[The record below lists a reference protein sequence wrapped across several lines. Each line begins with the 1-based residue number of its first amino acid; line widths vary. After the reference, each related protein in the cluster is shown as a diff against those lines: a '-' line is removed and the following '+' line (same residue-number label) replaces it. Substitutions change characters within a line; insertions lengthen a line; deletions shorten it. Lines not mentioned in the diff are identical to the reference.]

1 VSKQP
6 EALRLADRLTAIFE
20 NAMWVNYGAI
30 SKSTAEKA
38 ADELRRQHAEIEQ
51 SNAQVFLQMKWKTDA
66 QNENERLLEIN
77 AELLEALKRL
87 VYQDSS
93 GNWRVVQLNGQ
104 VTEIVSAAIAKAEKV
119 KP

>member
-1 VSKQP
+1 MSTQP
-6 EALRLADRLTAIFE
+6 EALRLADYLDLD
-20 NAMWVNYGAI
+20 G
-30 SKSTAEKA
+30 KHKC
-38 ADELRRQHAEIEQ
+38 ADELRRLHA
-51 SNAQVFLQMKWKTDA
+51 V
-66 QNENERLLEIN
+66 N

-104 VTEIVSAAIAKAEKV
+104 VTEIVSAAIAKAEGV